1 MTVICDSREKTH
13 IIENIIRYF
22 DDHGIKH
29 YSSKL
34 IVGDYMNIDNPK
46 VIVDRKHNLSELA
59 NNLTNDSGRFM
70 REVRLAKELGIHLIV
85 LCEQGAWVKGIKDV
99 ANWHNPMQGKI
110 KFAISGKDLMERIYK
125 VHIAYGVDFLFCDKR
140 ATGRR
145 IAELLGGSNIVQ
157 QQCREN

>member
-1 MTVICDSREKTH
+1 MTIITDSREKAR
-13 IIENIIRYF
+13 IIEGTLRYF

-46 VIVDRKHNLSELA
+46 VIIDRKHNLSELA

-70 REVRLAKELGIHLIV
+70 REVRLAKELGIHMIV

-99 ANWHNPMQGKI
+99 AEWRNPMQGKI
-110 KFAISGKDLMERIYK
+110 PYAISGKDLMERIYR
-125 VHIAYGVDFLFCDKR
+125 VHIAYNVDFLFCDKR
-140 ATGRR
+140 STGKR
-145 IAELLGGSNIVQ
+145 IVELLTP
-157 QQCREN
+157 RE

>member
-1 MTVICDSREKTH
+1 MTIITDSREKAR
-13 IIENIIRYF
+13 IIEGTLRYF

-46 VIVDRKHNLSELA
+46 VIIDRKHNLSELA

-70 REVRLAKELGIHLIV
+70 REVRLAKELGIQMIV

-99 ANWHNPMQGKI
+99 AEWRNPMQGKI
-110 KFAISGKDLMERIYK
+110 PYAISGKDLMERIYR
-125 VHIAYGVDFLFCDKR
+125 VHIAYDVDFLFCDKR
-140 ATGRR
+140 STGKK
-145 IAELLGGSNIVQ
+145 IVELLTP
-157 QQCREN
+157 RE